1 MVKYEQRLTKL
12 TFGDLDVTS
21 PKVRQT
27 VCEFIFSFSYLV
39 EVTMVEVNE
48 ELQISRAKSLE

>member
-1 MVKYEQRLTKL
+1 MQ
-12 TFGDLDVTS
+12 TS
-21 PKVRQT
+21 APSGVEWLKID
-27 VCEFIFSFSYLV
+27 CEFIFSFSYLV